1 MSRDESYLKV
11 FEATAQIQQHISI
24 ILQAK
29 AAEAR
34 KTRNWLCYH
43 MIEAAYSSHADQ
55 QEEPYKFHDNI
66 VETIDAITKVELG
79 LAANLKI
86 LLNQDED
93 SSDSGDSLSD
103 GFDADSFSDLFNSD
117 GDD

>member
-1 MSRDESYLKV
+1 MNREESYLKV
-11 FEATAQIQQHISI
+11 FEATALIQHHIAI

-34 KTRNWLCYH
+34 KTRNWLCAH
-43 MIEAAYSSHADQ
+43 MVEEAFSSHADQ
-55 QEEPYKFHDNI
+55 QEEPYKFHDQI

-79 LAANLKI
+79 LAANLKV
-86 LLNQDED
+86 LFNQAEDESD
-93 SSDSGDSLSD
+93 GSDSLGDSLS
-103 GFDADSFSDLFNSD
+103 ASSFSDLFNSD

>member
-1 MSRDESYLKV
+1 MSREESYLKV
-11 FEATAQIQQHISI
+11 FEATALIQQHISV

-34 KTRNWLCYH
+34 KTRNWLCHH
-43 MIEAAYSSHADQ
+43 MVEVAYSSQSDQ

-66 VETIDAITKVELG
+66 IETIDAITKVELG

-86 LLNQDED
+86 LFNQDEE
-93 SSDSGDSLSD
+93 SSDGGDSLSD
-103 GFDADSFSDLFNSD
+103 GFDASSFSDLFGTD